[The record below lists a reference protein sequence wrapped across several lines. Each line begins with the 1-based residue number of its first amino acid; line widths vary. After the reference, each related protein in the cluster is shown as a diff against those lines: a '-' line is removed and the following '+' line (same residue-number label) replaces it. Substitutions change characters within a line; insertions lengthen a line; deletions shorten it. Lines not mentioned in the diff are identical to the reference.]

1 MVDEVKEPC
10 IRHMLVI
17 DAWFNNGFNKAQALR
32 DNGYAENTALHMQHQ
47 VFNREDVREEINR
60 RKAQLANRFKLDQD
74 WIVGQ
79 LVNRAKA
86 GETLAKFKQV
96 ADDGSLFWDFTNAS
110 QDELALVEDMGVDFV
125 KGKDGVNVKKFTIK
139 TPDSHAALMAL
150 GKHLGI
156 FTDKLE
162 VSGGS
167 LIERLQAGRNRLASS
182 RAVRSP
188 EGSEDTSDP
197 ETRH

>member
-17 DAWFNNGFNKAQALR
+17 DAWFNNGFNKAQAMR
-32 DNGYAENTALHMQHQ
+32 DHGYAENTCRQMQGQ
-47 VFNREDVREEINR
+47 IFNRPDVKAEIAK
-60 RKAQLANRFKLDQD
+60 RKAKLANRFKLDQD

-167 LIERLQAGRNRLASS
+167 LIERLQAGRNRLAS
-182 RAVRSP
+182 
-188 EGSEDTSDP
+188 GEDTPDP